1 MSRERYDTGIDWL
14 RLAAA
19 ILVIAI
25 HTSPLADFSETGD
38 FILTR
43 ILARIAV
50 PFFFITSGYF
60 LLSRY
65 HDSDRKLRHFLK
77 KTGWIYGASIL
88 LYLPLNFR
96 NGYFSQSQLLPEL
109 LKDLIFDGTMYHLW
123 YLPASMLGMLIAWKL
138 VEKLDFSKGL
148 VMALLLYLVGL
159 FGDSYYVVVEKL
171 PLLKAFYD
179 RLFEL
184 FDYTRNGLF
193 FAPVFLML
201 GGFIADERR
210 KLSSVE
216 AGVGFL
222 ISLGLLLAEALILH
236 RHGFQRHDSMYVF
249 LLPAMYF
256 LFHLVLLWKGRRI
269 PLLRPASLVVYL
281 IHPLVIAAV
290 WRFSSQNSLFHFGLV
305 CLLSLLFS
313 FAMAALWLRFSFKKP
328 HNPEKDRAYIELN
341 LANLTHNVS
350 VLKAAL
356 PANAELM
363 GVVKRE
369 AYGHGSY
376 AVATHLEKTG
386 VKAFAVA
393 TIDEGIALRR
403 YGIRGEIL
411 ILGFTDVRRAKELK
425 TYRLTQT
432 LIDFPYAEKLN
443 RQKIPVSVHIAIDS
457 GMHRLGLDT
466 DDLEGV
472 QKLFQMK
479 HLHIQGIFTHL
490 CCADSRKPED
500 ISFTRKQ
507 IRSFYGLISHME
519 TAGLPIPKIHLQS
532 SYGLLNYPD
541 LPCDYVR
548 AGISLYGVFSSPDD
562 RTLLQPK
569 LRPVL
574 ALKAKVVLIREISR
588 GETVG
593 YGRTFRAERNSRIAI
608 LPIGYGDGLPRNLS
622 GKAMVRISTH
632 LLPVIGRICMDQ
644 LAIDLTGA
652 DDVSVGDTAH
662 PHRQR
667 GKQPSSR
674 SQCGRSLRQHQQ
686 RTALSVGGKAAGG
699 DRGGGQ
705 GIKPDIGLLSL
716 KMDCIL

>member
-43 ILARIAV
+43 VLARIAV

-210 KLSSVE
+210 KLSFVE
-216 AGVGFL
+216 AGVGFF

-507 IRSFYGLISHME
+507 IRSFYGLISQME

-652 DDVSVGDTAH
+652 DDVSVGDTAILIDNAENSH
-662 PHRQR
+662 LLAPNVA
-667 GKQPSSR
+667 
-674 SQCGRSLRQHQQ
+674 
-686 RTALSVGGKAAGG
+686 ALSGS
-699 DRGGGQ
+699 
-705 GIKPDIGLLSL
+705 ISNELLCRL
-716 KMDCIL
+716 GARLPVVIAEEAKV

>member
-25 HTSPLADFSETGD
+25 HTSPLADFNETGD

-43 ILARIAV
+43 VLARIAV

-159 FGDSYYVVVEKL
+159 FGDSYYVVAEKL

-269 PLLRPASLVVYL
+269 PFLRPVSLVVYL

-313 FAMAALWLRFSFKKP
+313 FAMAALWLRFDFKKP

-425 TYRLTQT
+425 TYRLSQT

-466 DDLEGV
+466 DDLENV

-507 IRSFYGLISHME
+507 IRSFYGLISQME

-548 AGISLYGVFSSPDD
+548 AGISLYGVSSSPDD

-593 YGRTFRAERNSRIAI
+593 YDRTFRAERNSRIAI

-622 GKAMVRISTH
+622 GKAMVQISTH

-644 LAIDLTGA
+644 LAIDLTGV
-652 DDVSVGDTAH
+652 DDVSVGDTAILIDNAENS
-662 PHRQR
+662 PLLA
-667 GKQPSSR
+667 PNVA
-674 SQCGRSLRQHQQ
+674 
-686 RTALSVGGKAAGG
+686 ALSGS
-699 DRGGGQ
+699 
-705 GIKPDIGLLSL
+705 ISNELLCRL
-716 KMDCIL
+716 GARLPVVIAEEAKV

>member
-25 HTSPLADFSETGD
+25 HTSPLADFSKTGD

-43 ILARIAV
+43 VLARIAV

-313 FAMAALWLRFSFKKP
+313 FAMAALWLRFDFKKP

-425 TYRLTQT
+425 TYRLSQT

-466 DDLEGV
+466 DDLENV

-507 IRSFYGLISHME
+507 IRSFYGLISQME

-548 AGISLYGVFSSPDD
+548 AGISLYGVSSSPDD

-593 YGRTFRAERNSRIAI
+593 YDRTFRAERNSRIAI

-652 DDVSVGDTAH
+652 DDVSVGDTAILIDNAENS
-662 PHRQR
+662 PLLA
-667 GKQPSSR
+667 PNVA
-674 SQCGRSLRQHQQ
+674 
-686 RTALSVGGKAAGG
+686 ALSGS
-699 DRGGGQ
+699 
-705 GIKPDIGLLSL
+705 ISNELLCRL
-716 KMDCIL
+716 GARLPVVIAEEAKV

>member
-43 ILARIAV
+43 VLARIAV

-210 KLSSVE
+210 KLSFVE
-216 AGVGFL
+216 AGVGFF

-256 LFHLVLLWKGRRI
+256 LFHLILLWKGRRI

-425 TYRLTQT
+425 TYRLSQT

-507 IRSFYGLISHME
+507 IRSFYGLISQME

-548 AGISLYGVFSSPDD
+548 AGISLYGVSSSPDD

-644 LAIDLTGA
+644 LAIDLTGV
-652 DDVSVGDTAH
+652 DDVSVGDTAILIDNAENS
-662 PHRQR
+662 PLLA
-667 GKQPSSR
+667 PNVA
-674 SQCGRSLRQHQQ
+674 
-686 RTALSVGGKAAGG
+686 ALSGS
-699 DRGGGQ
+699 
-705 GIKPDIGLLSL
+705 ISNELLCRL
-716 KMDCIL
+716 GTRLPVVIAEEAKV

>member
-43 ILARIAV
+43 VLARIAV

-210 KLSSVE
+210 KLSFVE
-216 AGVGFL
+216 AGVGFF

-313 FAMAALWLRFSFKKP
+313 FAMAALWLRFDFKKP

-425 TYRLTQT
+425 TYRLSQT

-466 DDLEGV
+466 DDLENV

-507 IRSFYGLISHME
+507 IRSFYGLISQME

-548 AGISLYGVFSSPDD
+548 AGISLYGVSSSPDD

-593 YGRTFRAERNSRIAI
+593 YDRTFRAERNSRIAI

-644 LAIDLTGA
+644 LAIDLTGV
-652 DDVSVGDTAH
+652 DDVSVGDTAILIDNAENS
-662 PHRQR
+662 PLLA
-667 GKQPSSR
+667 PNVA
-674 SQCGRSLRQHQQ
+674 
-686 RTALSVGGKAAGG
+686 ALSGS
-699 DRGGGQ
+699 
-705 GIKPDIGLLSL
+705 ISNELLCRL
-716 KMDCIL
+716 GTRLPVVIAEEAKV

>member
-25 HTSPLADFSETGD
+25 HTSPLADFNETGD

-43 ILARIAV
+43 VLARIAV

-256 LFHLVLLWKGRRI
+256 LFHLILLWKGRRI

-466 DDLEGV
+466 DDLDGV

-479 HLHIQGIFTHL
+479 HLRIQGIFTHL

-507 IRSFYGLISHME
+507 IRSFYGLISQME

-652 DDVSVGDTAH
+652 DDVSVGDTAILIDNAENSH
-662 PHRQR
+662 LLAPNVA
-667 GKQPSSR
+667 
-674 SQCGRSLRQHQQ
+674 
-686 RTALSVGGKAAGG
+686 ALSGS
-699 DRGGGQ
+699 
-705 GIKPDIGLLSL
+705 ISNELLCRL
-716 KMDCIL
+716 GARLPVVIAEEAKV

>member
-25 HTSPLADFSETGD
+25 HTSPLADFSETGN

-43 ILARIAV
+43 VLARIAV

-500 ISFTRKQ
+500 ISFTDIMAIMGKCLERGINLYTTKEGYSFDNTINSKVLCFAFGLVAEIERNLISMRTREALALRRAEGMVLGRRHGSYTKMNVLIKNRQVVITMLNKGKSISDICKHFDLSRDTFAKFRMKYPSVQKALDKKEQLRISRFKNKQ
-507 IRSFYGLISHME
+507 IN
-519 TAGLPIPKIHLQS
+519 A
-532 SYGLLNYPD
+532 
-541 LPCDYVR
+541 
-548 AGISLYGVFSSPDD
+548 
-562 RTLLQPK
+562 
-569 LRPVL
+569 
-574 ALKAKVVLIREISR
+574 
-588 GETVG
+588 
-593 YGRTFRAERNSRIAI
+593 
-608 LPIGYGDGLPRNLS
+608 
-622 GKAMVRISTH
+622 
-632 LLPVIGRICMDQ
+632 
-644 LAIDLTGA
+644 
-652 DDVSVGDTAH
+652 
-662 PHRQR
+662 
-667 GKQPSSR
+667 
-674 SQCGRSLRQHQQ
+674 
-686 RTALSVGGKAAGG
+686 
-699 DRGGGQ
+699 
-705 GIKPDIGLLSL
+705 
-716 KMDCIL
+716 

>member
-25 HTSPLADFSETGD
+25 HTSPLADFSETGN

-43 ILARIAV
+43 VLARIAV

-376 AVATHLEKTG
+376 AVAAHLEKTG

-466 DDLEGV
+466 DDLDGV

-507 IRSFYGLISHME
+507 IRSFYGLISQME

-652 DDVSVGDTAH
+652 DDVSVGDTAILIDNAENSH
-662 PHRQR
+662 LLAPNVA
-667 GKQPSSR
+667 
-674 SQCGRSLRQHQQ
+674 
-686 RTALSVGGKAAGG
+686 ALSGS
-699 DRGGGQ
+699 
-705 GIKPDIGLLSL
+705 ISNELLCRL
-716 KMDCIL
+716 GARLPVVIAEEAKV

>member
-43 ILARIAV
+43 VLARIAV
-50 PFFFITSGYF
+50 PFFFMTSGYF

-148 VMALLLYLVGL
+148 VTALLLYLVGL

-466 DDLEGV
+466 DDLDGV

-507 IRSFYGLISHME
+507 IRSFYGLISQME

-644 LAIDLTGA
+644 LAIDITGA
-652 DDVSVGDTAH
+652 EDVSVGDTAILIDN
-662 PHRQR
+662 
-667 GKQPSSR
+667 QPDSPLSAPNVA
-674 SQCGRSLRQHQQ
+674 
-686 RTALSVGGKAAGG
+686 ALSGS
-699 DRGGGQ
+699 
-705 GIKPDIGLLSL
+705 ISNELLCRL
-716 KMDCIL
+716 GTRLPVVIAEEAKV

>member
-25 HTSPLADFSETGD
+25 HTSPLADFNETGD

-43 ILARIAV
+43 VLARIAV

-193 FAPVFLML
+193 FAPVFLIL

-256 LFHLVLLWKGRRI
+256 LFHLILLWKGRRI

-466 DDLEGV
+466 DDLDGV

-507 IRSFYGLISHME
+507 IRSFYGLISQME

-652 DDVSVGDTAH
+652 DDVSVGDTAILIDNAENSH
-662 PHRQR
+662 LLAPNVA
-667 GKQPSSR
+667 
-674 SQCGRSLRQHQQ
+674 
-686 RTALSVGGKAAGG
+686 ALSGS
-699 DRGGGQ
+699 
-705 GIKPDIGLLSL
+705 ISNELLCRL
-716 KMDCIL
+716 GAKLPVVIAEEAKV

>member
-43 ILARIAV
+43 VLARIAV
-50 PFFFITSGYF
+50 PFFFMTSGYF

-65 HDSDRKLRHFLK
+65 HDSDRKFRHFLK

-193 FAPVFLML
+193 FAPVFLIL

-256 LFHLVLLWKGRRI
+256 LFHLILLWKGRRI

-466 DDLEGV
+466 DDLDGV

-507 IRSFYGLISHME
+507 IRSFYGLISQME

-652 DDVSVGDTAH
+652 DDVSVGDTAILIDNAENSH
-662 PHRQR
+662 LLAPNVA
-667 GKQPSSR
+667 
-674 SQCGRSLRQHQQ
+674 
-686 RTALSVGGKAAGG
+686 ALSGS
-699 DRGGGQ
+699 
-705 GIKPDIGLLSL
+705 ISNELLCRL
-716 KMDCIL
+716 GARLPVVIAEEAKV

>member
-1 MSRERYDTGIDWL
+1 MSREHYDTGIDWL

-25 HTSPLADFSETGD
+25 HTSPLADFSETGN

-43 ILARIAV
+43 VLARIAV

-466 DDLEGV
+466 DDLDGV

-479 HLHIQGIFTHL
+479 HLRIQGIFTHL

-507 IRSFYGLISHME
+507 IRSFYGLISQME

-652 DDVSVGDTAH
+652 DDVSVGDTAILIDNAENS
-662 PHRQR
+662 PLLA
-667 GKQPSSR
+667 PNVA
-674 SQCGRSLRQHQQ
+674 
-686 RTALSVGGKAAGG
+686 ALSGS
-699 DRGGGQ
+699 
-705 GIKPDIGLLSL
+705 ISNELLCRL
-716 KMDCIL
+716 GARLPVVIAEEAKV

>member
-1 MSRERYDTGIDWL
+1 
-14 RLAAA
+14 
-19 ILVIAI
+19 
-25 HTSPLADFSETGD
+25 
-38 FILTR
+38 
-43 ILARIAV
+43 
-50 PFFFITSGYF
+50 
-60 LLSRY
+60 
-65 HDSDRKLRHFLK
+65 
-77 KTGWIYGASIL
+77 
-88 LYLPLNFR
+88 
-96 NGYFSQSQLLPEL
+96 
-109 LKDLIFDGTMYHLW
+109 
-123 YLPASMLGMLIAWKL
+123 
-138 VEKLDFSKGL
+138 
-148 VMALLLYLVGL
+148 
-159 FGDSYYVVVEKL
+159 
-171 PLLKAFYD
+171 
-179 RLFEL
+179 
-184 FDYTRNGLF
+184 
-193 FAPVFLML
+193 ML

-210 KLSSVE
+210 KLSFVE
-216 AGVGFL
+216 AGVGFF

-290 WRFSSQNSLFHFGLV
+290 WRFSSQNSLFHFDLV

-313 FAMAALWLRFSFKKP
+313 FAMAALWLRFDFKKP

-425 TYRLTQT
+425 TYRLSQT

-466 DDLEGV
+466 DDLANV

-507 IRSFYGLISHME
+507 IRSFYGLISQME

-548 AGISLYGVFSSPDD
+548 AGISLYGVSSSPDD

-593 YGRTFRAERNSRIAI
+593 YNRTFRAERNSRIAI

-622 GKAMVRISTH
+622 GKAMVQISTH

-652 DDVSVGDTAH
+652 DDVSVGDTAILIDNAENS
-662 PHRQR
+662 PLLA
-667 GKQPSSR
+667 PNVA
-674 SQCGRSLRQHQQ
+674 
-686 RTALSVGGKAAGG
+686 ALSGS
-699 DRGGGQ
+699 
-705 GIKPDIGLLSL
+705 ISNELLCRL
-716 KMDCIL
+716 GTRLPVVIAEEAKV

>member
-1 MSRERYDTGIDWL
+1 MSRERYDTDIDWL

-43 ILARIAV
+43 VLARIAV

-269 PLLRPASLVVYL
+269 PLLRPASLFVYL

-313 FAMAALWLRFSFKKP
+313 FTMAALWLRFSFKKP

-507 IRSFYGLISHME
+507 IRSFYGLISQME

-652 DDVSVGDTAH
+652 DDVSVGDTAILIDNAENSH
-662 PHRQR
+662 LLAPNVA
-667 GKQPSSR
+667 
-674 SQCGRSLRQHQQ
+674 
-686 RTALSVGGKAAGG
+686 ALSGS
-699 DRGGGQ
+699 
-705 GIKPDIGLLSL
+705 ISNELLCRL
-716 KMDCIL
+716 GARLPVVIAEEAKV

>member
-50 PFFFITSGYF
+50 PFFFMTSGYF

-148 VMALLLYLVGL
+148 VTALLLYLVGL

-193 FAPVFLML
+193 FAPVFLIL

-216 AGVGFL
+216 AGVGFF

-256 LFHLVLLWKGRRI
+256 LFHLILLWKGRRI

-466 DDLEGV
+466 DDLDGV

-507 IRSFYGLISHME
+507 IRSFYGLISQME

-652 DDVSVGDTAH
+652 DDVSVGDTAILIDNAENSH
-662 PHRQR
+662 LLAPNVA
-667 GKQPSSR
+667 
-674 SQCGRSLRQHQQ
+674 
-686 RTALSVGGKAAGG
+686 ALSGS
-699 DRGGGQ
+699 
-705 GIKPDIGLLSL
+705 ISNELLCRL
-716 KMDCIL
+716 GARLPVVIAEEAKV

>member
-25 HTSPLADFSETGD
+25 HTSPLADFNETGD

-43 ILARIAV
+43 VLARIAV

-159 FGDSYYVVVEKL
+159 FGDSYYVVAEKL

-210 KLSSVE
+210 KLSFVE
-216 AGVGFL
+216 AGVGFF

-290 WRFSSQNSLFHFGLV
+290 WRFSSQNSLFHFDLV

-313 FAMAALWLRFSFKKP
+313 FAVAALWLRFDFKKP

-466 DDLEGV
+466 DDLENV

-507 IRSFYGLISHME
+507 IRSFYGLISQME

-548 AGISLYGVFSSPDD
+548 AGISLYGVSSSPDD

-593 YGRTFRAERNSRIAI
+593 YDRTFRAERNSRIAI

-652 DDVSVGDTAH
+652 DDVSVGDTAILIDNAENS
-662 PHRQR
+662 PLLA
-667 GKQPSSR
+667 PNVA
-674 SQCGRSLRQHQQ
+674 
-686 RTALSVGGKAAGG
+686 ALSGS
-699 DRGGGQ
+699 
-705 GIKPDIGLLSL
+705 ISNELLCRL
-716 KMDCIL
+716 GARLPVVIAEEAKV

>member
-43 ILARIAV
+43 VLARIAV

-236 RHGFQRHDSMYVF
+236 RHSFQRHDSMYVF

-313 FAMAALWLRFSFKKP
+313 FAMAALWLRFDFKKP

-425 TYRLTQT
+425 TYRLSQT

-466 DDLEGV
+466 DDLENM

-507 IRSFYGLISHME
+507 IRSFYGLISQME

-548 AGISLYGVFSSPDD
+548 AGISLYGVSSSPDD

-593 YGRTFRAERNSRIAI
+593 YDRTFRAERNSRIAI

-644 LAIDLTGA
+644 LAIDLTGV
-652 DDVSVGDTAH
+652 DDVSVGDTAILIDNAENS
-662 PHRQR
+662 PLLA
-667 GKQPSSR
+667 PNVA
-674 SQCGRSLRQHQQ
+674 
-686 RTALSVGGKAAGG
+686 ALSGS
-699 DRGGGQ
+699 
-705 GIKPDIGLLSL
+705 ISNELLCRL
-716 KMDCIL
+716 GTRLPVVIAEEAKV

>member
-193 FAPVFLML
+193 FAPVFLIL

-222 ISLGLLLAEALILH
+222 ISLGLLLAEALFLH

-256 LFHLVLLWKGRRI
+256 LFHLILLWKGRRI

-507 IRSFYGLISHME
+507 IRSFYGLISQME

-652 DDVSVGDTAH
+652 DDVSVGDTAILIDNAENSH
-662 PHRQR
+662 LLAPNVA
-667 GKQPSSR
+667 
-674 SQCGRSLRQHQQ
+674 
-686 RTALSVGGKAAGG
+686 ALSGS
-699 DRGGGQ
+699 
-705 GIKPDIGLLSL
+705 ISNELLCRL
-716 KMDCIL
+716 GARLPVMIAEEAKV

>member
-25 HTSPLADFSETGD
+25 HTSPLADFNETGD

-43 ILARIAV
+43 VLARIAV

-193 FAPVFLML
+193 FAPVFLIL

-466 DDLEGV
+466 DDLDGV

-479 HLHIQGIFTHL
+479 HLRIQGIFTHL

-507 IRSFYGLISHME
+507 IRSFYGLISQME

-652 DDVSVGDTAH
+652 DDVSVGDTAILIDNAENS
-662 PHRQR
+662 PLLA
-667 GKQPSSR
+667 PNVA
-674 SQCGRSLRQHQQ
+674 
-686 RTALSVGGKAAGG
+686 ALSGS
-699 DRGGGQ
+699 
-705 GIKPDIGLLSL
+705 ISNELLCRL
-716 KMDCIL
+716 GARLPVVIAEEAKV

>member
-43 ILARIAV
+43 VLARIAV

-96 NGYFSQSQLLPEL
+96 NDYFSQSQLLPEL

-159 FGDSYYVVVEKL
+159 FGDSYYVVAEKL

-210 KLSSVE
+210 KLSFVE
-216 AGVGFL
+216 AGVGFF

-313 FAMAALWLRFSFKKP
+313 FAMAALWLRFDFKKP

-425 TYRLTQT
+425 TYRLSQT

-466 DDLEGV
+466 DDLENV

-507 IRSFYGLISHME
+507 IRSFYGLISQME

-593 YGRTFRAERNSRIAI
+593 YNRTFRAERNSRIAI

-652 DDVSVGDTAH
+652 DDVSVGDTAILIDNAENS
-662 PHRQR
+662 PLLA
-667 GKQPSSR
+667 PNVA
-674 SQCGRSLRQHQQ
+674 
-686 RTALSVGGKAAGG
+686 ALSGS
-699 DRGGGQ
+699 
-705 GIKPDIGLLSL
+705 ISNELLCRL
-716 KMDCIL
+716 GARLPVVIAEEAKV

>member
-25 HTSPLADFSETGD
+25 HTSPLADFSETGN

-43 ILARIAV
+43 VLARIAV

-376 AVATHLEKTG
+376 AVAAHLEKTG

-466 DDLEGV
+466 DDLDGV

-507 IRSFYGLISHME
+507 IRSFYGLISQME

-574 ALKAKVVLIREISR
+574 ALQAKVVLIREISR

-652 DDVSVGDTAH
+652 DDVSVGDTAILIDNAENSH
-662 PHRQR
+662 LLAPNVA
-667 GKQPSSR
+667 
-674 SQCGRSLRQHQQ
+674 
-686 RTALSVGGKAAGG
+686 ALSGS
-699 DRGGGQ
+699 
-705 GIKPDIGLLSL
+705 ISNELLCRL
-716 KMDCIL
+716 GARLPVVIAEEAKV

>member
-43 ILARIAV
+43 VLARIAV
-50 PFFFITSGYF
+50 PFFFITSGDF

-210 KLSSVE
+210 KLSFVE
-216 AGVGFL
+216 AGVGFF

-313 FAMAALWLRFSFKKP
+313 FAMAALWLRFDFKKP

-425 TYRLTQT
+425 TYRLSQT

-466 DDLEGV
+466 DDLENV

-507 IRSFYGLISHME
+507 IRSFYGLISQME

-548 AGISLYGVFSSPDD
+548 AGISLYGVSSSPDD

-593 YGRTFRAERNSRIAI
+593 YDRTFRAERNSRIAI

-644 LAIDLTGA
+644 LAIDLTGV
-652 DDVSVGDTAH
+652 DDVSVGDTAILIDNAENS
-662 PHRQR
+662 PLLA
-667 GKQPSSR
+667 PNVA
-674 SQCGRSLRQHQQ
+674 
-686 RTALSVGGKAAGG
+686 ALSGS
-699 DRGGGQ
+699 
-705 GIKPDIGLLSL
+705 ISNELLCRL
-716 KMDCIL
+716 GTRLPVVIAEEAKV

>member
-25 HTSPLADFSETGD
+25 HTSPLADFNETGD

-43 ILARIAV
+43 VLARIAV

-193 FAPVFLML
+193 FAPVFLIL

-256 LFHLVLLWKGRRI
+256 LFHLILLWKGRRI
-269 PLLRPASLVVYL
+269 PLLRPSSLVVYL

-466 DDLEGV
+466 DDLDGV

-507 IRSFYGLISHME
+507 IRSFYGLISQME

-652 DDVSVGDTAH
+652 DDVSVGDTAILIDNAENSH
-662 PHRQR
+662 LLAPNVA
-667 GKQPSSR
+667 
-674 SQCGRSLRQHQQ
+674 
-686 RTALSVGGKAAGG
+686 ALSGS
-699 DRGGGQ
+699 
-705 GIKPDIGLLSL
+705 ISNELLCRL
-716 KMDCIL
+716 GARLPVVIAEEAKV

>member
-25 HTSPLADFSETGD
+25 HTSPLADFNETGD

-43 ILARIAV
+43 VLARIAV

-96 NGYFSQSQLLPEL
+96 NGYFSQSQLFPEL

-159 FGDSYYVVVEKL
+159 FGDSYYVVAEKL

-210 KLSSVE
+210 KLSFVE
-216 AGVGFL
+216 AGVGFF

-313 FAMAALWLRFSFKKP
+313 FAMAALWLRFDFKKS

-425 TYRLTQT
+425 TYRLSQT

-466 DDLEGV
+466 VDLENV

-507 IRSFYGLISHME
+507 IRSFYGLISQME

-548 AGISLYGVFSSPDD
+548 AGISLYGVSSSPDD

-593 YGRTFRAERNSRIAI
+593 YDRTFRAERNSRIAI

-652 DDVSVGDTAH
+652 DDVSVGDTAILIDNAENS
-662 PHRQR
+662 PLLA
-667 GKQPSSR
+667 PNVA
-674 SQCGRSLRQHQQ
+674 
-686 RTALSVGGKAAGG
+686 ALSGS
-699 DRGGGQ
+699 
-705 GIKPDIGLLSL
+705 ISNELLCRL
-716 KMDCIL
+716 GARLPVVIAEEAKV